1 MNKSQYI
8 EAGQIVN
15 THGVRGEVKIVSW
28 LDSPEFL
35 SRFHT
40 LYLDS
45 SPVKVKAAYVHK
57 GCVIAALEGVEDVN
71 AAMALKNRTVS
82 IDRAEAH
89 LPKGTFFY
97 ADILG
102 AQVVNEAGEA
112 LGVLADILEM
122 PGQNVYVIRGET
134 EHLIPA
140 VPEFILNTDV
150 ENGIITVHLIEGM

>member
-40 LYLDS
+40 LYFDS
-45 SPVKVKAAYVHK
+45 APVKVKAAYVHK

-82 IDRAEAH
+82 IDRADAH
-89 LPKGTFFY
+89 LPEGTFFY

-102 AQVVNEAGEA
+102 DQVVNEAGEP
-112 LGVLADILEM
+112 LGVLADVLEM
-122 PGQNVYVIRGET
+122 PGQNVYVVRGET

-140 VPEFILNTDV
+140 VPEFILNTNV